1 MANTDNILS
10 FVAAEAITEYAIVS
24 LNSPTNDGKIVITDA
39 ATDAKVVGVAQ
50 RACASGETVEVMIHG
65 VTRVIAS
72 DTITFKSTPLPAAA
86 ADGKVQPCEASETT
100 FYQIARVLPN
110 INQVSASAGD
120 QIKVLFTGP
129 NTLNT

>member
-24 LNSPTNDGKIVITDA
+24 LNAAGKVVITDA
-39 ATDAKVVGVAQ
+39 ATDANAIGVAQ
-50 RACASGETVEVMIHG
+50 RACASGESVEVMIQG
-65 VTRVIAS
+65 VTRVIAGEPL
-72 DTITFKSTPLPAAA
+72 TFNSTPLLAAA
-86 ADGKVQPCEASETT
+86 ADGKVQACEAGDTT

>member
-39 ATDAKVVGVAQ
+39 ATDDKVIGVAQ
-50 RACASGETVEVMIHG
+50 RACASGESVEVMIHG

-72 DTITFKSTPLPAAA
+72 EAITFNSTPLLAAA
-86 ADGKVQPCEASETT
+86 ADGKVQPCEAGDTT

>member
-24 LNSPTNDGKIVITDA
+24 LNAAGKVVITDA
-39 ATDAKVVGVAQ
+39 ATDANAIGVAQ
-50 RACASGETVEVMIHG
+50 RACASGESVEVMIQG
-65 VTRVIAS
+65 VTRVIAGES
-72 DTITFKSTPLPAAA
+72 LTFNSTPLLAAA
-86 ADGKVQPCEASETT
+86 TDGKVQACEASDTT
-100 FYQIARVLPN
+100 FYQLARVLPN
-110 INQVSASAGD
+110 INQVSANAGE

>member
-24 LNSPTNDGKIVITDA
+24 LNAVGKVVITDA
-39 ATDAKVVGVAQ
+39 ATDANAIGVAQ
-50 RACASGETVEVMIHG
+50 RACASGESVEVMIQG
-65 VTRVIAS
+65 VTRVIAGES
-72 DTITFKSTPLPAAA
+72 LTFNSTPLLAAA
-86 ADGKVQPCEASETT
+86 TDGKVQACEASDTT
-100 FYQIARVLPN
+100 FYQLARVLPN
-110 INQVSASAGD
+110 INQVSANAGE

>member
-24 LNSPTNDGKIVITDA
+24 LNAAGKVVITDA
-39 ATDAKVVGVAQ
+39 ATDANAIGVAQ
-50 RACASGETVEVMIHG
+50 RACASGESVEVMIQG
-65 VTRVIAS
+65 VTRVIAGELL
-72 DTITFKSTPLPAAA
+72 TFNSTPLLAAA
-86 ADGKVQPCEASETT
+86 ADGKVQACEASDTT
-100 FYQIARVLPN
+100 FYQLARVLPN